1 MIIPCILSFIGG
13 VVFGVVFM
21 AVFSVKKEIK
31 EYEALYSRHQA
42 ALNRI
47 ESLLKSKRSLV
58 EEIKEA
64 KRERETIENR
74 LKHLLKSHFI
84 SSFDS
89 KLYCSGEYDR
99 DIKEADEI
107 VGLAPNNKPFI
118 QGELLI
124 ERCENPIDYIE
135 AVIAFDV
142 KDWGA
147 DNRLAAI
154 YAIILGWDNPS
165 YSELKNKYHWSEKYV
180 SLLKQSHTTMARLKV
195 NLYSAH
201 WTKCETADYNWKCSR
216 CGYGY
221 TDNKTSYC
229 CDCGAM
235 MEDVFTLS
243 ERTVSNE

>member
-13 VVFGVVFM
+13 VVFGAVFM

-31 EYEALYSRHQA
+31 EYESLYSYYQA

-47 ESLLKSKRSLV
+47 ESLLKSNRSLV

-74 LKHLLKSHFI
+74 FKHLLKSHFI

-89 KLYCSGEYDR
+89 QIYCSGGYDR

-107 VGLAPNNKPFI
+107 VGLAPNNKSFV

-135 AVIAFDV
+135 SVIAFDV
-142 KDWGA
+142 KDWG
-147 DNRLAAI
+147 
-154 YAIILGWDNPS
+154 
-165 YSELKNKYHWSEKYV
+165 
-180 SLLKQSHTTMARLKV
+180 
-195 NLYSAH
+195 
-201 WTKCETADYNWKCSR
+201 
-216 CGYGY
+216 
-221 TDNKTSYC
+221 DNKPLRVT
-229 CDCGAM
+229 
-235 MEDVFTLS
+235 
-243 ERTVSNE
+243 

>member
-1 MIIPCILSFIGG
+1 MVGFIVGLLLGGFIG
-13 VVFGVVFM
+13 VVVM
-21 AVFSVKKEIK
+21 AIFTATKEEN
-31 EYEALYSRHQA
+31 EYNSLYLNYLKALD
-42 ALNRI
+42 RI
-47 ESLLKSKRSLV
+47 ESLLKTKRSLV
-58 EEIKEA
+58 EEIKEV

-89 KLYCSGEYDR
+89 QFYCSGEYDR

-165 YSELKNKYHWSEKYV
+165 YSELKNRFHWSEKYV

-201 WTKCETADYNWKCSR
+201 WTKCETADYKWKCSR

-229 CDCGAM
+229 YDCGAM
-235 MEDVFTLS
+235 MEDVFLLS
-243 ERTVSNE
+243 GKGDDE